1 MIKFKIKF
9 EIIFVKL
16 KLKSKQIQ
24 ETTAFSFIGNQ
35 ELRQSLEASASGYN
49 NLADD
54 PDLHPYGSEAFLQSI
69 ADATTTNTSQDSS
82 NPIACVHFV
91 NENETKNDNE
101 NENEKKTTLKFQ
113 ETAASSDVQQE
124 LRQRLGEAF
133 PWASAARLQSITHD
147 AVAAMPQ
154 DSSSLIVAF
163 ASLTK
168 LKRKQ
173 IQRKMTTKTKTNSG
187 D

>member
-54 PDLHPYGSEAFLQSI
+54 PDLNPYGSEAFLQSI
-69 ADATTTNTSQDSS
+69 ADAT
-82 NPIACVHFV
+82 
-91 NENETKNDNE
+91 
-101 NENEKKTTLKFQ
+101 
-113 ETAASSDVQQE
+113 E
-124 LRQRLGEAF
+124 LRSHAGDRIATQL
-133 PWASAARLQSITHD
+133 
-147 AVAAMPQ
+147 AMDESTQ